1 MKKTILAILT
11 ALPFVVPESGIA
23 QPAAEPE
30 TVESRAAPMTDA
42 VVTSFV
48 KTFASPSPLTDKI
61 PRWSKPI
68 CLKTEGLPR
77 ERAEAVTK
85 RVLDV
90 ARMAGAPV
98 QDQPC
103 ALNTVVIFDP
113 DPQGLLDDLAVNQ
126 PELLGPH
133 DPAQTK
139 ELAKVRF
146 PVQAW
151 YATETQDD
159 RGAIVA
165 DNKNQSEE
173 CGTADMTTVVADSGS
188 MKGGGFRGSNAL
200 LQDVVQNVQRTCGR
214 RVVAG
219 SRVRDGVA
227 SHLSTVTV
235 VASMDVVKTHDVGAV
250 ADYLALVILS
260 QTKAF
265 ETCEKM
271 ETIANMLVPRCDLD
285 NRITGLMPGDIA
297 FLKALYK
304 ADSGGTLV
312 AQQAA
317 IAGEMKKLLNNGP

>member
-1 MKKTILAILT
+1 MKKTILALLT
-11 ALPFVVPESGIA
+11 ALPFLVPESGIA
-23 QPAAEPE
+23 QPAAAPE

-48 KTFASPSPLTDKI
+48 KTFAAPSPLTGKI

-68 CLKTEGLPR
+68 CLKTEGLSR
-77 ERAEAVTK
+77 DVSDAVTR

-90 ARMAGAPV
+90 ARMVGAPV

-103 ALNTVVIFDP
+103 ALNTAVLFDA

-139 ELAKVRF
+139 ELSRVRF

-165 DNKNQSEE
+165 DNKNQPAE
-173 CGTADMTTVVADSGS
+173 CGSVDMTTVVADSGA
-188 MKGGGFRGSNAL
+188 MKGGGFRGDNTL
-200 LQDVVQNVQRTCGR
+200 LQNVVRDVQRSCGR
-214 RVVAG
+214 RVVTG

-235 VASMDVVKTHDVGAV
+235 VASLDVVKHHDVGAV

-271 ETIANMLVPRCDLD
+271 ETVANLLVPRCDLN

-317 IAGEMKKLLNNGP
+317 IAGEMKKLLDAP